1 MRLAAGKTAFKI
13 TYLKQKNMETM
24 YGFEDIL
31 TKRKIKRLKKE
42 LEDSY
47 IELSKVRCMAEE
59 SVMDIYNCE
68 SKQEIIN
75 IILEE
80 IKMIKEQIEEEEI

>member
-1 MRLAAGKTAFKI
+1 MGTL
-13 TYLKQKNMETM
+13 
-24 YGFEDIL
+24 YGFEDLI

-47 IELSKVRCMAEE
+47 IELSKVRCMTKE
-59 SVMDIYNCE
+59 SVMWFYNCE

-80 IKMIKEQIEEEEI
+80 IKMIKEQIEEEKI

>member
-1 MRLAAGKTAFKI
+1 
-13 TYLKQKNMETM
+13 M

-47 IELSKVRCMAEE
+47 IELSKVRYMSEKD
-59 SVMDIYNCE
+59 VMWFYNCE

-75 IILEE
+75 IILDE
-80 IKMIKEQIEEEEI
+80 IKMIKEQIEEEKI

>member
-1 MRLAAGKTAFKI
+1 
-13 TYLKQKNMETM
+13 M

-80 IKMIKEQIEEEEI
+80 IKMIKEQIEEEKIWEIYFLEQKILMENGYMEE

>member
-1 MRLAAGKTAFKI
+1 
-13 TYLKQKNMETM
+13 M

-47 IELSKVRCMAEE
+47 IELSKVRCMTKE
-59 SVMDIYNCE
+59 SVRSFYNCE

-80 IKMIKEQIEEEEI
+80 IEMIKKQIEEEKI

>member
-1 MRLAAGKTAFKI
+1 MTRKERFNYILDYFNKKMGNI
-13 TYLKQKNMETM
+13 I

-47 IELSKVRCMAEE
+47 IELSKVRCMTKE
-59 SVMDIYNCE
+59 SVRSFYNCE
-68 SKQEIIN
+68 SEYDIIN

-80 IKMIKEQIEEEEI
+80 IEMIKKQIEEEEI

>member
-1 MRLAAGKTAFKI
+1 
-13 TYLKQKNMETM
+13 M
-24 YGFEDIL
+24 YGFEDLI

-47 IELSKVRCMAEE
+47 IELSKVRCMTKE
-59 SVMDIYNCE
+59 SVMHLYNCE
-68 SKQEIIN
+68 SKQDIIN

-80 IKMIKEQIEEEEI
+80 IEMIKEQIEEETL

>member
-1 MRLAAGKTAFKI
+1 
-13 TYLKQKNMETM
+13 M
-24 YGFEDIL
+24 YGFEDLI

-47 IELSKVRCMAEE
+47 IELSKVRCMSEE

-68 SKQEIIN
+68 SKQDIIN

-80 IKMIKEQIEEEEI
+80 IKMIKEQIEEEEIWEIYFLEQSLIRQENG

>member
-1 MRLAAGKTAFKI
+1 MR
-13 TYLKQKNMETM
+13 TM

-31 TKRKIKRLKKE
+31 TKRKIKRLKKK

-47 IELSKVRCMAEE
+47 IELSKVRCIAEE

-80 IKMIKEQIEEEEI
+80 IKNIEEQIEGDDL

>member
-1 MRLAAGKTAFKI
+1 
-13 TYLKQKNMETM
+13 METM
-24 YGFEDIL
+24 YGFEDLIK
-31 TKRKIKRLKKE
+31 KRKIKKLKKE

-68 SKQEIIN
+68 SKQDIIN

>member
-1 MRLAAGKTAFKI
+1 
-13 TYLKQKNMETM
+13 M

-31 TKRKIKRLKKE
+31 TKRKIKRLKKK

-80 IKMIKEQIEEEEI
+80 IKMIKEQIEEEKI

>member
-1 MRLAAGKTAFKI
+1 MGTL
-13 TYLKQKNMETM
+13 
-24 YGFEDIL
+24 YGFEDLI

-47 IELSKVRCMAEE
+47 IELSKVRCMTEE
-59 SVMDIYNCE
+59 SVIHLYNCE

-80 IKMIKEQIEEEEI
+80 IEMIKKQIEEETL